1 MTHTRISTKDRES
14 LDEQINH
21 ERASFEIA
29 AAERDRLREVN
40 RELVAALIPFADV
53 DGEGDEDFP
62 NETKVMVSFGRT
74 IHYLLTLGDL
84 RRARAALAKAEETP

>member
-40 RELVAALIPFADV
+40 RELVAALEMAYDTLNGRGILK
-53 DGEGDEDFP
+53 EGHIDA
-62 NETKVMVSFGRT
+62 VS
-74 IHYLLTLGDL
+74 DQCQ
-84 RRARAALAKAEETP
+84 AALAKAKKTTP